1 METGANISQVLLS
14 ASGFLNSE
22 KLIVTNEMQPTRKKW
37 RMQVGPRRKNI
48 VCKLAL
54 TNFFDL
60 SNIRFVSRGSGEMFG
75 ASQCFRIKF
84 FQFDGPTALAALRL
98 FLRNLSF
105 QIQNFSRVPA
115 AVCACACGNSAS
127 FRGVS
132 MNKGLM
138 RKSKAT

>member
-14 ASGFLNSE
+14 ASSFLNS
-22 KLIVTNEMQPTRKKW
+22 KKNVRNEGKAAGGKK
-37 RMQVGPRRKNI
+37 RRARSIAAKRNI

-54 TNFFDL
+54 TKFFDL

-75 ASQCFRIKF
+75 ASQCFRIKY
-84 FQFDGPTALAALRL
+84 FQFDGPTALAALRPL
-98 FLRNLSF
+98 LRNLSI

-115 AVCACACGNSAS
+115 EVCACARGNSAS

-132 MNKGLM
+132 MNMGRM
-138 RKSKAT
+138 RKSKAI